1 MEGSPSWWIKP
12 GRRALQKLENT
23 PEDPHTECQGIL
35 INGIT
40 LLSIYIPPSS
50 SCKSGYK
57 PILTP
62 YLQYEDSILAG
73 DFNAHDPLWHSELQD
88 ARGSDFAD
96 EIGNSNLGTLNDESP
111 TRLPSNG
118 QSSSPDISMASLSL
132 LPYASWETKTSL
144 GSDHLPI
151 VITLQ
156 TDIKPI
162 TSENR
167 TFINFR
173 KADWEKF
180 EEETEIEFEKLSPA
194 PDIHKGENTFRKIIN
209 KISKTSIPAG
219 RIKQIFP
226 EMSTEAIS
234 KMKERSTDL
243 TIK

>member
-1 MEGSPSWWIKP
+1 
-12 GRRALQKLENT
+12 
-23 PEDPHTECQGIL
+23 
-35 INGIT
+35 
-40 LLSIYIPPSS
+40 
-50 SCKSGYK
+50 
-57 PILTP
+57 
-62 YLQYEDSILAG
+62 
-73 DFNAHDPLWHSELQD
+73 
-88 ARGSDFAD
+88 
-96 EIGNSNLGTLNDESP
+96 
-111 TRLPSNG
+111 
-118 QSSSPDISMASLSL
+118 MASLSL
-132 LPYASWETKTSL
+132 LPYASLETKTSL

-162 TSENR
+162 TSKNLE
-167 TFINFR
+167 NFR

-219 RIKQIFP
+219 RIKQIIP